1 MQETTQNPP
10 SRPKV
15 GENVL
20 APQQSWQMEVP
31 FQALRNVKSEF
42 LNIYLTFFIVQ
53 PTTDLRLKAT
63 LRHEST
69 SSMAIPPPT
78 PSFLSFISARDCHQS
93 PPPRSEDVEKG
104 PLEARALSVTAVFF
118 QPVLMEGGTSRQDVW
133 TGGTGGF
140 EGGGREVRRLSVNR
154 AWVLVINGMKQVQ
167 TKHHMGI
174 ISKIR

>member
-20 APQQSWQMEVP
+20 ALQQSWQMEVP
-31 FQALRNVKSEF
+31 FQALRKVKSEF

-78 PSFLSFISARDCHQS
+78 PSLLPFISARDCHQS
-93 PPPRSEDVEKG
+93 PPRSEDVEKG
-104 PLEARALSVTAVFF
+104 PPEARALS
-118 QPVLMEGGTSRQDVW
+118 L
-133 TGGTGGF
+133 
-140 EGGGREVRRLSVNR
+140 
-154 AWVLVINGMKQVQ
+154 
-167 TKHHMGI
+167 
-174 ISKIR
+174 